1 MNRMYIVTLGLVMGL
16 VGVRDEAAAQELGA
30 PVVLT
35 NADGNCAVSPAP
47 PNAGG
52 WTITCGDIGPGSG
65 TTVIGPPVITSA
77 PPAEVVPAPA
87 PAAAPVTEGT
97 VEPTSAPLATETAV
111 ATATDLDA
119 DNYAD
124 AQEGALGL
132 DPANADTDADR
143 VADGDELNLYSTDPT
158 IADTDGDGVI
168 DGAELFD
175 THTDPLLWNDAGA
188 ASTMGSGDAALA
200 PASAIADGVSG
211 TSLLGPDGVYS
222 VSDAPPPVVTVANT
236 PSTPALAPAA
246 AETTTL
252 AEPVVADSAVAT
264 GTDLDADNA
273 PDSAELTLGLD
284 PNNPDS
290 DGDLVADGDETAIYG
305 TDPLASDTDGDGFS
319 DGDELFSSTTDPLV
333 WDVPTDGLEGLATPT

>member
-87 PAAAPVTEGT
+87 PVAAAAPPTESAVG
-97 VEPTSAPLATETAV
+97 PSSAPLATETAV

-175 THTDPLLWNDAGA
+175 THTDPLLWNDASGA
-188 ASTMGSGDAALA
+188 QAPETGSTSAA
-200 PASAIADGVSG
+200 PATVSGESVAG

-222 VSDAPPPVVTVANT
+222 VSDSPPPVVTV
-236 PSTPALAPAA
+236 SSGPAAVEPAPDAAPVAVAETSETAPAA
-246 AETTTL
+246 ADT
-252 AEPVVADSAVAT
+252 
-264 GTDLDADNA
+264 
-273 PDSAELTLGLD
+273 
-284 PNNPDS
+284 
-290 DGDLVADGDETAIYG
+290 DGDAVADGDESAIYS
-305 TDPLASDTDGDGFS
+305 TDPLIADTDGDGLS
-319 DGDELFSSTTDPLV
+319 DGEELFASSTDPLI
-333 WDVPTDGLEGLATPT
+333 WDTDGDGLRDGEVVAPA